1 MHERYGS
8 PWLGWL
14 LSAPGTLALSVLV
27 LAPGI
32 ATGVLSL
39 SDWQFGAGSFNWIGI
54 DNFAAMWRDETF
66 WKAFRN
72 TLLYI
77 GVVVPASVGLGL
89 LLALLIESDPGF
101 RAFYRAAFFLPVAS
115 TLIAMAVVWQ
125 FMLHPTAGLVNFVL
139 GWFGVPQ
146 TDWLKNPDTA
156 LWAIIAIGI
165 WSKTGLAMV
174 LFMAGLQ
181 SIPHDLYLA
190 GEIDGIDAPSE
201 RVFRITIPM
210 LGPTTLFVLTIS
222 AIQAFQV
229 FDTVQVMT
237 EGGPNK
243 TSEVLLHLIYSE
255 GFVFFRA
262 GYAAALTVVYL
273 LVVLFM
279 VQLQALVVERR
290 VHYR

>member
-1 MHERYGS
+1 MHAMPHRS
-8 PWLGWL
+8 WLGWV
-14 LSAPGTLALSVLV
+14 LSAPGIIALFTLVVGPGMVTAL
-27 LAPGI
+27 
-32 ATGVLSL
+32 LSF
-39 SDWQFGAGSFNWIGI
+39 SDWQFGAQSFNWIGF
-54 DNFAAMWRDETF
+54 DNFVAMWHDETF

-89 LLALLIESDPGF
+89 MLALLIESDPGL

-125 FMLHPTAGLVNFVL
+125 FMLHPTAGLVNHVL
-139 GWFGVPQ
+139 GWIGVPP
-146 TDWLKNPDTA
+146 TDWLKNPATA
-156 LWAIIAIGI
+156 LWTIIAIGI

-181 SIPHDLYLA
+181 SIPRDLYDA
-190 GEIDGIDAPSE
+190 GEIDGIDEAWD
-201 RVFRITIPM
+201 RVLRITIPM

-229 FDTVQVMT
+229 FDTVQVLT

-255 GFVFFRA
+255 GFSFFRA

-273 LVVLFM
+273 AVVLCLI
-279 VQLQALVVERR
+279 QLQALAVERR
-290 VHYR
+290 VHY

>member
-1 MHERYGS
+1 MREMPS
-8 PWLGWL
+8 SSWLGWAL
-14 LSAPGTLALSVLV
+14 AAPGIFALLVLV
-27 LAPGI
+27 LGPGI
-32 ATGVLSL
+32 TTGLLSF
-39 SDWQFGAGSFNWIGI
+39 SDWQFGASSLNWIGF
-54 DNFAAMWRDETF
+54 DNFVAMWHDETF

-77 GVVVPASVGLGL
+77 GMVVPVSVGLGL
-89 LLALLIESDPGF
+89 LLALLIESDPSL

-139 GWFGVPQ
+139 GAFGVAP
-146 TDWLKNPDTA
+146 TDWLKNPNTA

-165 WSKTGLAMV
+165 WAKTGLAMV

-181 SIPHDLYLA
+181 SIPRDLYHA
-190 GEIDGIDAPSE
+190 GEIDGIDAAWE
-201 RVFRITIPM
+201 RVLRITVPM

-279 VQLQALVVERR
+279 VQLQTLLVERR

>member
-1 MHERYGS
+1 MRASEHKSR
-8 PWLGWL
+8 LGWV
-14 LSAPGTLALSVLV
+14 LSAPGIIALFTLVVGPGMVTAL
-27 LAPGI
+27 LAF
-32 ATGVLSL
+32 
-39 SDWQFGAGSFNWIGI
+39 SDWQFGAQSFNWIGL
-54 DNFAAMWRDETF
+54 DNFVAMWHDETF

-77 GVVVPASVGLGL
+77 GVAVPVSVGLGL
-89 LLALLIESDPGF
+89 VLALLVESDPGL

-125 FMLHPTAGLVNFVL
+125 FMLHPTAGLINHVL
-139 GWFGVPQ
+139 GWFGIAP
-146 TDWLKNPDTA
+146 TDWLKNPNTA

-174 LFMAGLQ
+174 LFMAGLK
-181 SIPHDLYLA
+181 SIPHELYDA
-190 GEIDGIDAPSE
+190 GQIDGIDE
-201 RVFRITIPM
+201 GWDRVLRITIPM

-229 FDTVQVMT
+229 FDTVQVLT

-255 GFVFFRA
+255 GFSFFRA

-273 LVVLFM
+273 AVVLCLI
-279 VQLQALVVERR
+279 QLQTLVVERR
-290 VHYR
+290 VHY